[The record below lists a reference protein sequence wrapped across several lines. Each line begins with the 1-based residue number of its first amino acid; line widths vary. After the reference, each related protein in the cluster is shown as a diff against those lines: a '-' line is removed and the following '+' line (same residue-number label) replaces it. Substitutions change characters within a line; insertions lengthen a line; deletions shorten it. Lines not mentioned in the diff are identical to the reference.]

1 MELKPGYKQTEVG
14 VIPEEWEVVTA
25 SEACSLVV
33 DCKNRTPPIVDASE
47 YAVVRTPNVRDGQF
61 IQEDLRFTDESSYR
75 EWTARAVPQAGDIM
89 ITREAPLGEVCAVPE
104 THKVC
109 LGQRMMLYRPSPSK
123 TDSRYLLYSLMSLP
137 VRANLMR
144 KIGGS
149 TVGHAKVD
157 DIRFLKLPLPP
168 LSEQR
173 TIAMLLSDTDALL
186 ASLKQLIAK
195 KRNIKQAAMQELL
208 TGKRRLPG
216 FEGDWEVKRLGDV
229 ANLNRNN
236 IVPALYPSKPFAHF
250 SLPAFDTGKTA
261 PVELG
266 ISIGSN
272 KFTIPASAVLVSKLN
287 PRIPRAW
294 APEIVPPNAVASTEW
309 LILTPKDEID
319 RNYLFT
325 LCSSPAFCQQMEL
338 AATGTTGSH
347 QRISP
352 SIALDIKIMVTPLR
366 DEQASISSI
375 LSDMDSELLVLSDRL
390 QKARELKQGMMQ
402 QLLTGKIRL
411 T

>member
-1 MELKPGYKQTEVG
+1 
-14 VIPEEWEVVTA
+14 
-25 SEACSLVV
+25 
-33 DCKNRTPPIVDASE
+33 
-47 YAVVRTPNVRDGQF
+47 
-61 IQEDLRFTDESSYR
+61 
-75 EWTARAVPQAGDIM
+75 
-89 ITREAPLGEVCAVPE
+89 
-104 THKVC
+104 
-109 LGQRMMLYRPSPSK
+109 
-123 TDSRYLLYSLMSLP
+123 
-137 VRANLMR
+137 MR